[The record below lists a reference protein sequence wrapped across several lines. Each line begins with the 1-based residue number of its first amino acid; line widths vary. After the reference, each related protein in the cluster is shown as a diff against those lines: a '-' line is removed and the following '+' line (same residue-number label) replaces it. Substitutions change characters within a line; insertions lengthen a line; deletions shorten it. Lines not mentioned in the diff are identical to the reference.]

1 MTGTSSSSNSQLAN
15 RMEFMQLDAKSCE
28 RIRQLKSIIDREL
41 PAGLDKFYERLRGTP
56 EVKRFFQN
64 DAHMTRAKGA
74 QVDHW
79 SSISSGSFDDR
90 YVSKVR
96 TIGLTHARIGLE
108 PRWYIGGYAIILD
121 HLIKAA
127 VSEAWPKGL
136 MQRGGKE
143 AAAEA
148 GEALSA
154 LVKAVMLD
162 MDFAIS
168 VYMEAAEEA
177 RLKGEAEMQEKERS
191 LVANSIGAG
200 MAKLAA
206 QDLTYRLTSEMPEA
220 YRKLQSDF
228 NAALEQLEKAV
239 QGVSS
244 SARAIDSGTQEIS
257 SAADDLSRRT
267 EQQASSLEETAAALD
282 EITATVRKTA
292 EGAAQAREVVTAA
305 KADAEKSGD
314 VVRQAVEAMGGIE
327 KSSKQISQI
336 IGVIDEIAF
345 QTNLLALN
353 AGVEAARAGD
363 AGRGF
368 AVVASEVRALAQ
380 RSAEAAKEIKG
391 LISASTTQVGLG
403 VNLVGETGKSL
414 ERIVAQVTEINT
426 SVSDIAASAQEQATG
441 LQQVNTA
448 INQMDQVT
456 QQNAAMAE
464 EATAASRSLTQ
475 ESNQLGGLIAKFQ
488 ITNAGVV
495 EPLRREAPRPG
506 PAARPAAAKPHA
518 KAQPHAAGAPNGA
531 AATAR
536 KAAATPAQEEWQD
549 F

>member
-1 MTGTSSSSNSQLAN
+1 MTKTASSNSNLAD
-15 RMEFMQLDAKSCE
+15 RMEFMQLDPKSCE
-28 RIRQLKSIIDREL
+28 RIRALKSIIDREV
-41 PAGLDKFYERLRGTP
+41 PTGLDKFYERLRATP

-64 DAHMTRAKGA
+64 DAHMVRAKGA
-74 QVDHW
+74 QTDHW
-79 SSISSGSFDDR
+79 SSISTGSFDER

-121 HLIKAA
+121 HLIRAV

-136 MQRGGKE
+136 LSRGKDGS
-143 AAAEA
+143 AEV
-148 GEALSA
+148 GEALAA
-154 LVKAVMLD
+154 LAKAVMLD

-177 RLKGEAEMQEKERS
+177 RLKGEAEAQERERS

-200 MAKLAA
+200 LAMLA
-206 QDLTYRLTSEMPEA
+206 GKDLTFRMTNDMPEA
-220 YRKLQSDF
+220 YRKLQADF
-228 NAALEQLEKAV
+228 NAALEQLEKAM
-239 QGVSS
+239 QGVRSS
-244 SARAIDSGTQEIS
+244 TQSISSGTQEIA
-257 SAADDLSRRT
+257 SASEDLSRRT

-282 EITATVRKTA
+282 EITVTVRKTA
-292 EGAAQAREVVTAA
+292 EGAAQARGVVSAA
-305 KADAEKSGD
+305 KIDAEKSGE
-314 VVRQAVEAMGGIE
+314 VVRNAIEAMGGIE
-327 KSSKQISQI
+327 KSSEQISRI

-391 LISASTTQVGLG
+391 LISASTTQVGQG
-403 VNLVGETGKSL
+403 VDLVAETGKAL
-414 ERIVAQVTEINT
+414 ERIVAQVAQIN
-426 SVSDIAASAQEQATG
+426 SVVSEIAASAQEQATG

-448 INQMDQVT
+448 INEMDKVT

-464 EATAASRSLTQ
+464 EATAAGRALSHESDQLTNLIHQFNVGEDGSVAATRRSAHPPANGDERRHQQSARPALKTV
-475 ESNQLGGLIAKFQ
+475 GGR
-488 ITNAGVV
+488 GS
-495 EPLRREAPRPG
+495 
-506 PAARPAAAKPHA
+506 PAAIRRPAAATEPE
-518 KAQPHAAGAPNGA
+518 G
-531 AATAR
+531 
-536 KAAATPAQEEWQD
+536 EWKD